1 MMGIT
6 ELAPAKLNLTLDVG
20 ARRPDGYHDITSIMQ
35 SAALYDVVALDF
47 SEEGG
52 IAIECPGTDLPT
64 GPDNLAWKAADVFFR
79 ETNIPRTG
87 ISIRLEKKIPSQAGL
102 GGGSSDAAAVLWG
115 MHRLFHADV
124 SDESLEAMAARVGSD
139 VPYCIRGGTA
149 LAQGRGERLTVL
161 PKLPMCWFV
170 IVKPPVANSTAA
182 MYRKLDEIS
191 ISERPDSDK
200 MVDALKNGDLAQICR
215 LVGNVFEQALPPD
228 SEVFAI
234 CRQLSELG
242 ADAACMTGSGSA
254 VMGLFCQEETAR
266 LAARELQKAYPLT
279 FFAPR
284 L

>member
-47 SEEGG
+47 SEAGG

-64 GPDNLAWKAADVFFR
+64 GPDNLAWKAADVFIR
-79 ETNIPRTG
+79 ETNIPRAG

-102 GGGSSDAAAVLWG
+102 GGGSSDAAAVLRG
-115 MHRLFHADV
+115 MRRLFRADV
-124 SDESLEAMAARVGSD
+124 SGKSLEAMAARVGSD

-161 PKLPMCWFV
+161 PALPMCWFV

-200 MVDALKNGDLAQICR
+200 MVDALKNGDLAQVCR

-234 CRQLSELG
+234 RRQFSELG
-242 ADAACMTGSGSA
+242 ADASCMTGSGSA
-254 VMGLFCQEETAR
+254 VMGLFRQEETAR
-266 LAARELQKAYPLT
+266 MAARELQKAYPLT

>member
-47 SEEGG
+47 SEAGG

-64 GPDNLAWKAADVFFR
+64 GPDNLAWKAADVFFQ

-102 GGGSSDAAAVLWG
+102 GGGSSDAAAVLRG
-115 MHRLFHADV
+115 IRRLFHADV
-124 SDESLEAMAARVGSD
+124 SDKSLEAMAARVGSD

-161 PKLPMCWFV
+161 PALPMCWFV

-191 ISERPDSDK
+191 ITERPDSDK
-200 MVDALKNGDLAQICR
+200 WW
-215 LVGNVFEQALPPD
+215 
-228 SEVFAI
+228 
-234 CRQLSELG
+234 
-242 ADAACMTGSGSA
+242 TH
-254 VMGLFCQEETAR
+254 
-266 LAARELQKAYPLT
+266 
-279 FFAPR
+279 
-284 L
+284 